1 MFTSKQNS
9 YIVEGK
15 KQRRALIAATIEAA
29 KRALEENELRGEFKI
44 DTILSGS
51 TGIGKTYNIMKA
63 FKDIKVSPVVIQG
76 NQSMFD
82 FATMLMLQHYKFQLE
97 KKKNPNLK
105 KLIVI
110 ADDCDSFFK
119 NDETL
124 NILKGMTGKGDSRK
138 LQYNKAIQEHMMTPE
153 MLAILDDYRFSSG
166 KLGFEVPCDDIVF
179 VLTTNFTLPTEK
191 QAKDYIAKNG
201 PTSRANRLNHL
212 AAIRRRFNTKDF
224 MLNKFENWGWI
235 AEVTLNDGLVDD
247 VLLGPHS
254 EFQKYMILDWVLQNW
269 DNMTE
274 SNLDTI
280 RDLALKIV
288 QYPFEYRDVWE
299 ADYIIS
305 QSNIAMFA

>member
-1 MFTSKQNS
+1 MFTSKQKS
-9 YIVEGK
+9 FIVEGK
-15 KQRRALIAATIEAA
+15 KKRRALIEATIEAA
-29 KRALEENELRGEFKI
+29 NRALEENELRGEFKI

-51 TGIGKTYNIMKA
+51 TGIGKTFNIMKA
-63 FKDIKVSPVVIQG
+63 FKKAKVNPVVIQG

-82 FATMLMLQHYKFQLE
+82 FATMLMLHHYKFQQD

-119 NDETL
+119 NDDTL

-153 MLAILDDYRFSSG
+153 MLAILDEYRFSSG
-166 KLGFEVPCDDIVF
+166 KLGFEIPCDDIVF
-179 VLTTNFTLPTEK
+179 VLTTNFSLPTEK
-191 QAKDYIAKNG
+191 FAKDYISKNG

-224 MLNKFENWGWI
+224 MLNKYENWGWL

-247 VLLGPHS
+247 VLTGKHA
-254 EFQKYMILDWVLQNW
+254 EYEKYIILDWVLNKW
-269 DNMTE
+269 DEMTE

-280 RDLALKIV
+280 RDLALKMV
-288 QYPFEYRDVWE
+288 QYPSEYRDVWD
-299 ADYIIS
+299 ADYIVS
-305 QSNIAMFA
+305 QTDNMIA